1 MTPYAAEITE
11 SIRLEV
17 KVHGAAIIA
26 RELGISEGC
35 IRELAPKES
44 REHDEAV
51 KPKLN
56 VEGK

>member
-17 KVHGAAIIA
+17 KVHGASIVAQ
-26 RELGISEGC
+26 GTGVSEGC

-51 KPKLN
+51 KSKLN